1 MRCFSTYLSSPSKRI
16 QLKTHMIDVNGGEPM
31 PHRAPMNQQKQS
43 IL

>member
-16 QLKTHMIDVNGGEPM
+16 QLTHMIDVNGGEPM